1 MSNSFNQSSTLIN
14 PDSVY
19 NHGQFII
26 VLEKILKDKTQLE
39 LANQAGINNATLSR
53 IITGKRTSQPRKSTI
68 DKIAKILDDP
78 NLIKELY
85 DAAGYSEEKIS
96 EREKIIQDNGFSPD
110 LSALQIHS
118 NFFTSLMRGLSLM
131 TDLRKIEWTIKS
143 GTSTSDSY
151 LFKLTNASIDYWY
164 FRYID
169 KSDSDDS
176 LHELTSQVLGDFTQ
190 LDFEGNIKA
199 TIVTSCPEDFD
210 YLSTVQPLQ
219 LNMVVSALLYNPN
232 RDCCED
238 ETFLHTAVPLKENIP
253 TDDFCSLTQPIII

>member
-1 MSNSFNQSSTLIN
+1 MSDTFNQSSTLID
-14 PDSVY
+14 PDIVY
-19 NHGQFII
+19 NHEQFIN

-39 LANQAGINNATLSR
+39 LANLTGISNSTLSR

-68 DKIAKILDDP
+68 DKIAQVLDDP
-78 NLIKELY
+78 DLIKDLY
-85 DAAGYSEEKIS
+85 DASGYSEEKIN

-110 LSALQIHS
+110 LSPLQIHS

-169 KSDSDDS
+169 KSDSDDN
-176 LHELTSQVLGDFTQ
+176 LHKLTTQVLGDFAQ

-219 LNMVVSALLYNPN
+219 LNMVVSTLLYNSK

-238 ETFLHTAVPLKENIP
+238 ETFLPTTVPLKENIP